1 MNIKERIKKELL
13 LEASA
18 IEQVAQRVDDAVVQ
32 AVDLLYNCT
41 GKVVVTGMG
50 KTGIVARKI
59 AATLASTGTTS
70 IFLHA
75 AEGIHG
81 DLGIIAKEDVVI
93 AVSNSGNSS
102 ELISIIPFITFH
114 NIPIIALTGNCQ
126 SQLAKQSTVVLDC
139 AVPRDYEPFG
149 LVPTASTTVALAMG
163 DALAVALLHKKK
175 FTKEDFAR
183 FHPGGTIGKRLLL
196 KVEDLMHANAH
207 NPVIGHDA
215 SLQDTI
221 VEMTSKDNL
230 GCTSV
235 TAEDGTLIGI
245 VTDGDLR
252 RLISRGVKH
261 MNIPVQKFMTA
272 SPKRITPDLLA
283 VKALRMME
291 DYKITMLPVVDAAD
305 KPVGML
311 HMHDL
316 IQAGVVS

>member
-1 MNIKERIKKELL
+1 
-13 LEASA
+13 
-18 IEQVAQRVDDAVVQ
+18 
-32 AVDLLYNCT
+32 
-41 GKVVVTGMG
+41 
-50 KTGIVARKI
+50 
-59 AATLASTGTTS
+59 
-70 IFLHA
+70 
-75 AEGIHG
+75 
-81 DLGIIAKEDVVI
+81 
-93 AVSNSGNSS
+93 
-102 ELISIIPFITFH
+102 
-114 NIPIIALTGNCQ
+114 
-126 SQLAKQSTVVLDC
+126 
-139 AVPRDYEPFG
+139 
-149 LVPTASTTVALAMG
+149 
-163 DALAVALLHKKK
+163 
-175 FTKEDFAR
+175 
-183 FHPGGTIGKRLLL
+183 
-196 KVEDLMHANAH
+196 MHANAH

-316 IQAGVVS
+316 IQAGVVG